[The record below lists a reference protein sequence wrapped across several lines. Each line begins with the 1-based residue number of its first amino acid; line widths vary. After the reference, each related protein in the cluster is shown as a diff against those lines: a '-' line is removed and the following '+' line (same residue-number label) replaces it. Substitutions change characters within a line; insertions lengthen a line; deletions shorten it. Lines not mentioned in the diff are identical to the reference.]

1 MTKRDPV
8 TKAHVVSH
16 GFHARKDNCFAECA
30 VFYGWALLLHY
41 YYFFLQITFLPAQ
54 IFPVPFSTLI
64 GYSKK
69 ITTAKSYSN
78 WSSHSDTSRYVM
90 TNLLQSF
97 MDT

>member
-1 MTKRDPV
+1 MTQRDRV
-8 TKAHVVSH
+8 TKAQVVSH

-30 VFYGWALLLHY
+30 VFYGWALLH
-41 YYFFLQITFLPAQ
+41 YYFFFLPITFLPAQ

-97 MDT
+97 MNT

>member
-1 MTKRDPV
+1 M
-8 TKAHVVSH
+8 
-16 GFHARKDNCFAECA
+16 
-30 VFYGWALLLHY
+30 VFMPEKIIALLSVQCFMAGLY
-41 YYFFLQITFLPAQ
+41 FFIIIFFFLQITFLPAQ

>member
-1 MTKRDPV
+1 MPEKII
-8 TKAHVVSH
+8 
-16 GFHARKDNCFAECA
+16 
-30 VFYGWALLLHY
+30 ALLSVQCFMAGL
-41 YYFFLQITFLPAQ
+41 YFFIIIIYFILFFLPITFLPAQ

-97 MDT
+97 MNT